1 MGAMEPPSAAPAP
14 AVQHLHVKEA
24 GEMNTVFPGVLTQ
37 VTPLTPGDF
46 SVRMT
51 ILRLVDVVLLCGTS
65 SPVAMIATIGPGSLA
80 VQLPLNNAETLLVN
94 GRPFPPH
101 GVAVYGPGSQFVRA
115 NTQSNDF
122 AALFMTWDC
131 AQLNLAP
138 AVALL
143 SSQHATEALLSAP
156 PEDWDRLTRL
166 VGAVKELADQ
176 AEEVF
181 ATEPPRQA
189 LRDMLLELACDVFD
203 GAVPGAREHRA
214 HTPQA
219 WRRIVVGA
227 EEFLNSHLDRP
238 IYTDELCRALAVSPA
253 TLADAFRATLTV
265 SPHRYLK
272 LRRLNLVRAALLR
285 NDGPPPLVK
294 TVALSHGFW
303 HLGQFA
309 RDYREQFGE
318 SPSETLARAHG
329 VAAAAVEPEDEPEP
343 QPIARAR

>member
-1 MGAMEPPSAAPAP
+1 MEQSTEAPAP
-14 AVQHLHVKEA
+14 AVQHLHVTEA
-24 GEMNTVFPGVLTQ
+24 GEMDAVFPGVFTQ

-51 ILRLVDVVLLCGTS
+51 VLRLGDVIFLHGSC
-65 SPVAMIATIGPGSLA
+65 SPVAMLATIGPSSLA
-80 VQLPLNNAETLLVN
+80 VQIPLTNVETLVVN
-94 GRPFPPH
+94 GRPFLPH
-101 GVAVYGPGSQFVRA
+101 GVGLYGPGSQFVRA
-115 NTQSNDF
+115 NTQGNEF
-122 AALFMTWDC
+122 AALFMTWEC

-138 AVALL
+138 AVAVLAA
-143 SSQHATEALLSAP
+143 QTEREAMLSAQ
-156 PEDWDRLTRL
+156 PEDWGRLARL
-166 VGAVKELADQ
+166 IAAAGEIADH

-189 LRDMLLELACDVFD
+189 LRASLLGIASDLLED
-203 GAVPGAREHRA
+203 AVPGVRDHRA

-227 EEFLNSHLDRP
+227 EAYLGTHLDRP
-238 IYTDELCRALAVSPA
+238 IYTDELCRALAISPA
-253 TLADAFRATLTV
+253 TLADAFRATLTI

-285 NDGPPPLVK
+285 NDGPAPLVK

-329 VAAAAVEPEDEPEP
+329 PAAAEREAEADQ
-343 QPIARAR
+343 QPVARAR

>member
-1 MGAMEPPSAAPAP
+1 MEPPKDATAPV
-14 AVQHLHVKEA
+14 VQHLHVTEP
-24 GEMNTVFPGVLTQ
+24 GEMDVVFPGFFTQ
-37 VTPLTPGDF
+37 VTPLAPGEF

-51 ILRLVDVVLLCGTS
+51 VLRLIDVMLMHGSC
-65 SPVAMIATIGPGSLA
+65 SPVALVASIGPGSMA
-80 VQLPLNNAETLLVN
+80 VQIPLSNAETLVVN

-101 GVAVYGPGSQFVRA
+101 GIGLYGPGSQFVRA
-115 NTQSNDF
+115 NSQSNEF
-122 AALFMTWDC
+122 GALFMSWDC
-131 AQLNLAP
+131 ATLNLAP
-138 AVALL
+138 AVSILAAQP
-143 SSQHATEALLSAP
+143 SGEALMSAQ
-156 PEDWDRLTRL
+156 PEDWDRLVR
-166 VGAVKELADQ
+166 VVIAAKEIADQ

-189 LRDMLLELACDVFD
+189 LRDSLLGLTGDLFV
-203 GAVPGAREHRA
+203 GAVPGGREHRA
-214 HTPQA
+214 NTPQT

-227 EEFLNSHLDRP
+227 EEYLNTHLDRP
-238 IYTDELCRALAVSPA
+238 IYTDELCRALGVSPA

-329 VAAAAVEPEDEPEP
+329 PAAAAGETEADQE
-343 QPIARAR
+343 PIARAR